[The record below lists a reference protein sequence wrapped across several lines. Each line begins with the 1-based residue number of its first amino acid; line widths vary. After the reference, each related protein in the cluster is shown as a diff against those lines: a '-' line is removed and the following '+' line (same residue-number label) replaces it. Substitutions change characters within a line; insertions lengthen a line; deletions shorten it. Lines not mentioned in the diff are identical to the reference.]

1 VKRRSPTIEGFRV
14 AFRRPSFAFA
24 EIMWRWSY
32 GAAVLALLGF
42 SFLEYL
48 DTLPVSQRDLF
59 LLRTRQPGLI
69 ARALSHILAGSGL
82 RFIAASIVL
91 ALALSFAWVVV
102 ASFGRAITLK
112 NLLNYFWDNQPA
124 DFLAF
129 RIRPLFGLSF
139 LRVVSLLAAIVGTIG
154 AMLLGGM
161 ASSQKD
167 PSPGIVVLVFI
178 TVAILVWGAWAMMN
192 WLLSV
197 ASVFVAARGADT
209 FGAIASAVDLCRDR
223 LGAVLAVGFW
233 FGMAHVVALSV
244 ASSVVAFP
252 LAFVGVLPGAMVFA
266 GVLFSS
272 LLYFAIADWL
282 YLGRIAAY
290 MWIVEGAQIEPGLVT
305 IVEPPVVQPPQIN
318 ERVDPDDLILSDVP
332 VS

>member
-1 VKRRSPTIEGFRV
+1 MQRRSPTIEGFRV

-32 GAAVLALLGF
+32 GAAVVVSLGF
-42 SFLEYL
+42 SFLEFL

-91 ALALSFAWVVV
+91 ALALSFAWIVV
-102 ASFGRAITLK
+102 ASFGRAITLI
-112 NLLNYFWDNQPA
+112 NLLNYFWDKEPNY
-124 DFLAF
+124 FFSF
-129 RIRPLFGLSF
+129 RIRPLFGLGF
-139 LRVVSLLAAIVGTIG
+139 LRVVSLLAAMVGTIG
-154 AMLLGGM
+154 AMLLSGM
-161 ASSQKD
+161 ASSEKD
-167 PSPGIVVLVFI
+167 PSPGIVVLIFI
-178 TVAILVWGAWAMMN
+178 TVAILVWGAWAMVN

-197 ASVFVAARGADT
+197 ASIFVAAHGADT
-209 FGAIASAVDLCRDR
+209 LGAIASAVGLCRDR

-244 ASSVVAFP
+244 ASSVIAFP
-252 LAFVGVLPGAMVFA
+252 LAFVAVLPGAMVFG
-266 GVLFSS
+266 GVLLSG
-272 LLYFAIADWL
+272 LLYFAVADWL
-282 YLGRIAAY
+282 YLGRLAAY
-290 MWIVEGAQIEPGLVT
+290 MWIVEGPEIEPVLET
-305 IVEPPVVQPPQIN
+305 TVEPPAFQPPQIN

-332 VS
+332 VL

>member
-1 VKRRSPTIEGFRV
+1 
-14 AFRRPSFAFA
+14 
-24 EIMWRWSY
+24 MWRWSY
-32 GAAVLALLGF
+32 GAAVVALLGF
-42 SFLEYL
+42 SSLEYL

-112 NLLNYFWDNQPA
+112 NLLNYFWDNEP
-124 DFLAF
+124 DEFF
-129 RIRPLFGLSF
+129 SFPIRALFGLSV

-161 ASSQKD
+161 ASSEKNS
-167 PSPGIVVLVFI
+167 SPGIVMLVFI
-178 TVAILVWGAWAMMN
+178 TIAILVWGAWAMMN

-197 ASVFVAARGADT
+197 ASVFVAAHGADT
-209 FGAIASAVDLCRDR
+209 FGAISSAVGLCRDR

-244 ASSVVAFP
+244 ASSVIAFP
-252 LAFVGVLPGAMVFA
+252 LALVGILPGAVVSG

-282 YLGRIAAY
+282 YLGRLAAY
-290 MWIVEGAQIEPGLVT
+290 MWIVEGPEIEPELETTVG
-305 IVEPPVVQPPQIN
+305 PPVMQPPQIN